1 MAETSKTVDDALR
14 ILDFLGEQGPSS
26 PTVVARSLKMHRT
39 VVHRALATLHRRG
52 YVRRSEHGYVP
63 GVSLLRVAAKVE
75 PELLAAARPSLE
87 KLATSYGE
95 TFLLTIADGDE
106 AVQLEQ
112 VVGSRHF
119 VRIELVKGFRH
130 PLTKG
135 ASGRAILAFLDPER
149 ITEVIGHLSNRAE
162 LELNLTKV
170 RRDGY
175 AISHD
180 ELSKDVYG
188 VSAPILSGR
197 IAVAS
202 IGVVVPSNRV
212 ELLTD
217 LAKLMIKA
225 GAQIGRAL
233 RK

>member
-1 MAETSKTVDDALR
+1 MAEISKTVDDALK
-14 ILDFLGEQGPSS
+14 ILDLLGEHGASS
-26 PTVVARSLKMHRT
+26 PTVIARALKMHRT

-52 YVRRSEHGYVP
+52 YVRRSEQGYVP

-75 PELLAAARPSLE
+75 PELLAAARPTLE
-87 KLATSYGE
+87 KLAASYGE

-130 PLTKG
+130 PLIKG
-135 ASGRAILAFLDPER
+135 ASGRAILAFLDPET
-149 ITEVIGHLSNRAE
+149 IAQIIGPRTNRAE
-162 LELNLTKV
+162 LELNLTQV

-180 ELSKDVYG
+180 ELSQNVYG

-197 IAVAS
+197 TAVAS

-212 ELLTD
+212 ELLID
-217 LAKLMIKA
+217 LAKVMVKA
-225 GAQIGRAL
+225 GAQIGRML